1 MPEGGISLSG
11 IRWHLLQEA
20 LTVGNVS
27 KTDDMGLIC
36 FERLGQCHLGVWRF
50 QVSVETKTFVQA
62 PPQAGQQRPL
72 PCANPHCS
80 LPSISCSHCGILTK
94 PNLELGPQYLRA
106 GQHQQRLQR
115 QILSSVTPAHHVT
128 SVRLCPLFHSFPND
142 PVIHLEF
149 RSPTA
154 LWGSGALRLCYPL
167 GDGVSNEISSS

>member
-20 LTVGNVS
+20 LTVGNVL
-27 KTDDMGLIC
+27 KTDDMGLIF
-36 FERLGQCHLGVWRF
+36 FERLGQCPLRVWRF
-50 QVSVETKTFVQA
+50 QVSVETKTFVSGPSPGWSA
-62 PPQAGQQRPL
+62 KAAS
-72 PCANPHCS
+72 CADPHCS

-128 SVRLCPLFHSFPND
+128 SIRLCPLFHSFPND
-142 PVIHLEF
+142 PAIHLEF
-149 RSPTA
+149 CSPTA
-154 LWGSGALRLCYPL
+154 HWVRCSPPVLPPPVLPTR
-167 GDGVSNEISSS
+167 